1 MPSTRTPAKPGI
13 TDFHSHLIPGVDD
26 GAREP
31 ADSARALASFRAEGV
46 TRIITTPHF
55 LASLTHQ
62 PVQRDARLTELDAGW
77 QLLHNVVQADARRSA
92 TPLLVERG
100 VEVMLDVP
108 NPKLTDSRL
117 RLAGGPFALVEYPS
131 FMFPPVNA
139 ELPLIALV
147 EDGWIPV
154 IAHPERYRNLDAS
167 MAELARFKLAG
178 AYLQVN
184 VGSLFGDYGK
194 TAASHARNILA
205 LGWADYVSSDYH
217 AIGEPGCARFVTAL
231 DESGFAEVAELLTVT
246 NPGRLLAGHTP
257 VSVPPIELPNDDKTL
272 WERVMGR

>member
-1 MPSTRTPAKPGI
+1 
-13 TDFHSHLIPGVDD
+13 
-26 GAREP
+26 
-31 ADSARALASFRAEGV
+31 
-46 TRIITTPHF
+46 
-55 LASLTHQ
+55 
-62 PVQRDARLTELDAGW
+62 
-77 QLLHNVVQADARRSA
+77 
-92 TPLLVERG
+92 
-100 VEVMLDVP
+100 
-108 NPKLTDSRL
+108 
-117 RLAGGPFALVEYPS
+117 
-131 FMFPPVNA
+131 MFPPVNA